1 MRYMVKKTT
10 RWTGEEVFKIL
21 DKDMRWLSFSGYT
34 TYDAA
39 KEVCAK
45 KNDQEAKEEKL
56 RS

>member
-1 MRYMVKKTT
+1 MVKKTT

-45 KNDQEAKEEKL
+45 KNDQEAREEKL